1 MCLEDRKVMD
11 LMPDLVSFAGLF
23 RMGMLSLELD
33 MWLFALFGL
42 LPEA

>member
-23 RMGMLSLELD
+23 RMGNVVTRIEHVAVCIVLII
-33 MWLFALFGL
+33 A
-42 LPEA
+42 